1 MHTYAQICNS
11 RVVLQQ
17 CFDSEIFPWK
27 DNIWFFM
34 LFAIRRL
41 KYIEDSTEN
50 KTKNLV
56 EEIKDAYSI
65 VDVCVEKEPNSRC

>member
-1 MHTYAQICNS
+1 MHTYTQICNS
-11 RVVLQQ
+11 RVVSQQ

-27 DNIWFFM
+27 NSIWVFI
-34 LFAIRRL
+34 LFAIIRS

-56 EEIKDAYSI
+56 EEIKDAYDI
-65 VDVCVEKEPNSRC
+65 VDVYLEKEPNSRC